1 MPFSMNSPPESQGQR
16 RRPPRS
22 RLLFDENLPWR
33 VASALRE
40 LGYNAS
46 YVGNE
51 RDGAPPRSSSDQ
63 TIIDHART
71 TNQVVVTSNHD
82 MILLCLE
89 QQQSVIWLDP
99 RGRKVT
105 RDEMVVLVFR
115 AASVWED
122 LLQNATGTV
131 YIRALRTKAGRR
143 RAEPATQRTRL
154 CDARDQPGS
163 LVAVDQRPAVSAI
176 RLSRRRAQ
184 LQPGAVEDPLHGVH
198 RRVEAARLDT
208 AHQLLAAPGGCRQ
221 LTPTATKRLSGRE
234 QQHPRQARAVADP
247 PDAVPGFIPPASL
260 PPRMSLS
267 RRAARSHTSR
277 HLNGNA
283 EAPCRWRNLVSC

>member
-1 MPFSMNSPPESQGQR
+1 MRWSFSCSERPAYGKTCCRTRPE
-16 RRPPRS
+16 PYTYVPYEPR
-22 RLLFDENLPWR
+22 L
-33 VASALRE
+33 A
-40 LGYNAS
+40 G
-46 YVGNE
+46 
-51 RDGAPPRSSSDQ
+51 GAPSPR
-63 TIIDHART
+63 R
-71 TNQVVVTSNHD
+71 N
-82 MILLCLE
+82 E
-89 QQQSVIWLDP
+89 
-99 RGRKVT
+99 
-105 RDEMVVLVFR
+105 LVS
-115 AASVWED
+115 AM
-122 LLQNATGTV
+122 Q
-131 YIRALRTKAGRR
+131 
-143 RAEPATQRTRL
+143 
-154 CDARDQPGS
+154 RDQPGS